1 MQEKPLPVILPAV
14 RAFAQLLIFDPQ
26 PRLTVTVRD
35 RPVAVS
41 LAWGGGGRLTCWCG
55 LAKRFRTAGRLTQA
69 LPSAAPQARLSS
81 PPLPGDSWSLPGS
94 PLASGPL
101 GRLPAQASGECMYPF
116 LCSIIHSHHFA
127 CVLIFIKPPSGGKAV
142 LCAGGS

>member
-35 RPVAVS
+35 
-41 LAWGGGGRLTCWCG
+41 
-55 LAKRFRTAGRLTQA
+55 RTAGRLTQA

-94 PLASGPL
+94 PLA
-101 GRLPAQASGECMYPF
+101 
-116 LCSIIHSHHFA
+116 
-127 CVLIFIKPPSGGKAV
+127 
-142 LCAGGS
+142 